1 MSELRYIA
9 SKNGLKYK
17 IVRFEA
23 GLEGKRAKINQK
35 VATIDFT
42 TYPAKFEPVLTLT
55 KEEIEEIS
63 VFTKTMETELEAAE
77 VKEFILRY
85 RDGLRAEIISK
96 ATGGCPAAISG
107 LVDSL
112 EKALAPEKALKT
124 APDHLCFLV
133 EGETEGNYI
142 SAYARRLGVLNK
154 ISIIKPSSN
163 SPAEMVKEAARILA
177 LDELKGTT
185 LKEIWCVFD
194 RDSHPSYQEAFQ
206 LASHNKRIHLC
217 WSNPCIEL
225 WFLMHF
231 LKLPCGLTASVR
243 FPGPTQ
249 TQVIKVSESIE
260 KEIIEQVYY
269 KLFDPG
275 ESLKVLLNHWP
286 GYKKNGLGYV
296 EELHSKLPFAMAQ
309 YQNSDKN
316 PNQIGSCFP
325 ELLKAL
331 AGIAGK
337 ALEDASEVSTILSI
351 ENTELLALEEKI
363 SAAQN
368 KVEQARTG
376 YLLARSKR
384 ASQNNDKTRVYEEN
398 QAKFLKNAEARL
410 SYLLELKEKFS
421 AQTIP
426 DEHAKNE

>member
-1 MSELRYIA
+1 
-9 SKNGLKYK
+9 
-17 IVRFEA
+17 
-23 GLEGKRAKINQK
+23 
-35 VATIDFT
+35 
-42 TYPAKFEPVLTLT
+42 
-55 KEEIEEIS
+55 
-63 VFTKTMETELEAAE
+63 
-77 VKEFILRY
+77 
-85 RDGLRAEIISK
+85 
-96 ATGGCPAAISG
+96 
-107 LVDSL
+107 
-112 EKALAPEKALKT
+112 
-124 APDHLCFLV
+124 
-133 EGETEGNYI
+133 
-142 SAYARRLGVLNK
+142 
-154 ISIIKPSSN
+154 
-163 SPAEMVKEAARILA
+163 
-177 LDELKGTT
+177 
-185 LKEIWCVFD
+185 
-194 RDSHPSYQEAFQ
+194 
-206 LASHNKRIHLC
+206 
-217 WSNPCIEL
+217 
-225 WFLMHF
+225 MHF

-269 KLFDPG
+269 KLFDSG
-275 ESLKVLLNHWP
+275 ESLKLLLNHWP

-398 QAKFLKNAEARL
+398 QANDNVPV
-410 SYLLELKEKFS
+410 LLQQNSFDCGTAL
-421 AQTIP
+421 
-426 DEHAKNE
+426 